1 MFRSILS
8 LFRLLWRLWLWLWL
22 SLCLSILL
30 LALLFPRLPDYK
42 PEIEHWLSQVLE
54 QPIVIGNLTTY
65 WVDWMPTVALQEVR
79 LLETNAEQSVVEI
92 AYAEIV
98 FNVWASIKQAQ
109 VVTNS
114 VAVTGSQFTL
124 ARNREGNI
132 KLVGLRESDTT
143 DNSFLLGWLLQQ
155 PHLSLHA
162 TTLTWL
168 EPEPPPFFLANLKL
182 SVERQNSGHKITGRV
197 NLPQQTLQGVQA
209 KTFSFESWLDIQQL
223 SAKGQFAFEQLQ
235 FVSKSPL
242 ANFFQTEHTP
252 SIEQSQVSE
261 SPLTQQSLS
270 QSGKRQSLSGE
281 FHAHQQA
288 NGAWQIDIKQHLA
301 SPNQKPWL
309 THQMK
314 VRFKPVIPTTTSMGS
329 STNASGGQIELS
341 GSIKVLPLDQLLNNL
356 PAEIINSANPKL
368 PETLAAIQGTL
379 HDIQW
384 AYSPNHWRVRLSFA
398 DLTTEPVGQLPGI
411 SGLSGQID
419 IKPNKGTVYFHKAAV
434 TLNLPNLYSHPLSLA
449 QLKGNINW
457 QRTQKLLRLTTK
469 KLQAVDNNMKVQV
482 VGSIDIP
489 LTGGTPNSHL
499 SVTLRNGQL
508 SQLPKYIPDQYLP
521 DVAHQLNEA
530 QLGGQLSKANIL
542 ISGKGEQTRFEFS
555 GDVKNVHLNL
565 AMKETPFFQKE
576 AVSSSKPEAVSSS
589 KPEAVSSSKPEA
601 VSASKRDSVPS
612 SLRGESKGEGKS
624 KKTNIAIKGLSGH
637 LDIKPNKGTLRL
649 LEAAVTLNMPSMYSH
664 PLSLAQLKGNI
675 NWQRTQKLLRLTTK
689 KLQAVDNNMKVQVV
703 GSIDIPLTGGTPNS
717 HLSVTLRNGQ
727 LSQLPKY
734 IPDQYL
740 PDVAH
745 QLNEAQLGGQLSKA
759 NILISGKGE
768 QTRFEFSGDVKN
780 VHLKLAMKE
789 TFQQFLQKEAVSSSK
804 PEAVSSSKREAVS
817 SSKPEAVSSSKREA
831 VSSSKPEAVSS
842 SKPEAV
848 SASKREAVSSSKPE
862 AVSASKP
869 EAVSSSKPDSVPSSI
884 RGESKGEG
892 KFKKTQRTHTE
903 KHRGTL
909 TTNIAIKGLSGH
921 LDIKPNKGTLRLLEA
936 AVTLNMPSMYSHPL
950 SLTQLKGNIRW
961 KRTQKKWRLTTKKVQ
976 AFDKKMKIK
985 ISGRMEIPVAGGT
998 PDSNL
1003 SVTLRHGQLS
1013 QLQKYLPDQYLP
1025 DVAHQLSKAQLG
1037 GHLSKANL
1045 LIKGKGQQTHFQFK
1059 GHLNQLS
1066 VINYQLPTDVKTG
1079 LTVKGLSGYLDIE
1092 PNKGSLRLKQAAVTL
1107 NMPNLYSHPL
1117 SLTQLNGTLRWQR
1130 DQKQW
1135 RLTTKKLQAFD
1146 KNMKIKVSGRVDIP
1160 REGSVPYTHLKVT
1173 LRKGQF
1179 SRVPHYIPD
1188 KKSPQLAHW
1197 FNNAQLKGRLSK
1209 AHALIQGPI
1218 NALFDDTSR
1227 FEFKADINNAHINY
1241 AQGWPHLSRLKAQ
1254 VVIQKRSLTITAQR
1268 GKILNSKV
1276 RHLAV
1281 EIADLSA
1288 KAPLINVVGNTQGQA
1303 ADGLRFVQK
1312 SPLHKTVDLGIL
1324 ELDGLIDLQL
1334 KLAIPLD
1341 DKSGT
1346 VQGKITFKN
1355 TRLHDKSLDITLTDV
1370 AGTLNFGNDKVSAK
1384 NMQGKLLGNP
1394 VRFSI
1399 ITLRNKRPKRTT
1411 VQLTGL
1417 ADPLFLSQQ
1426 LTQLNPAFAQLPLH
1440 RFLSGTTHW
1449 TTTLNFPNEEVTGN
1463 NYTDIHLE
1471 ADLLGMNIKLPAPL
1485 GKTAQEQQPLSLSV
1499 RLYSEGASSKG
1510 AKIKEEI
1517 GDTVVKSP
1525 AQRKNRRRLGPSQTV
1540 VKSPNR
1546 RRNRRVLLHTVVKS
1560 PLDRGNRGVLR
1571 TTNQTVVKS
1580 PIERENRDV
1589 LLGGILVRV
1598 RYGDKLNGVFR
1609 FNKTGLERGTLILGT
1624 TPAHLPKQAH
1634 LNIEGH
1640 TPNLSITTWLN
1651 QLKAKNENNGQRT
1664 ITNYQLPITLLT
1676 DIHFDRFEM
1685 LGQTFANVALQA
1697 KYAKH
1702 RWMAA
1707 ITGTGIEG
1715 QIIFDLAENA
1725 PSLDLNF
1732 RELTLTIPQTQTP
1745 TENQETNQETLP
1757 EPRRLPSLSFHCD
1770 ALQIGDINL
1779 GNVDLHTQPNH
1790 DGLKLNLQAQAR
1802 GLNLQ
1807 AKGQWRYV
1815 VQRHQ
1820 TVLQASLT
1828 SESIDLML
1836 QQLGYQ
1842 NPPIVGEQSQ
1852 ITLNAYWQGAPH
1864 QFKLSTLVGTLS
1876 LVIMEGHIVE
1886 VEPGT
1891 VGRLFGLFDV
1901 YTLHRRISLDF
1912 SDVFN
1917 KGFGFSTIAGIFFI
1931 KDGRARTEH
1940 LILQAPSARI
1950 KISGQTSLVG
1960 KNYDQIVTVF
1970 PHLSNPLPVAGALT
1984 GGLSGGIA
1992 ALVLQQL
1999 LQKEL
2004 EKVLNYQYHITGPWE
2019 KPKIVPLSKH
2029 Q

>member
-1 MFRSILS
+1 MFCSILS
-8 LFRLLWRLWLWLWL
+8 LPRLLWRLWLWLWL
-22 SLCLSILL
+22 FFWLSILL
-30 LALLFPRLPDYK
+30 LALLFPKLPDYK
-42 PEIEHWLSQVLE
+42 PEIEHWLSHALE

-79 LLETNAEQSVVEI
+79 LLETNTEQSVVEI
-92 AYAEIV
+92 ASAEIV

-109 VVTNS
+109 VITNS
-114 VAVTGSQFTL
+114 VSVTGSQFTL
-124 ARNREGNI
+124 ARNREGSI
-132 KLVGLRESDTT
+132 KLVGLAESDTT
-143 DNSFLLGWLLQQ
+143 DNSLLLGWLLQQ
-155 PHLSLHA
+155 PHLSFHA

-182 SVERQNSGHKITGRV
+182 SVEQQNSGHQITGRV
-197 NLPQQTLQGVQA
+197 NLPQQTFQGVQA

-223 SAKGQFAFEQLQ
+223 SAKGQFAFEQFQ
-235 FVSKSPL
+235 FVSKSSL
-242 ANFFQTEHTP
+242 AKLFQTTP
-252 SIEQSQVSE
+252 SLKRRQVSE
-261 SPLTQQSLS
+261 YPLARQPLS
-270 QSGKRQSLSGE
+270 QRGKRQSLSGE

-301 SPNQKPWL
+301 TPNQKPWL
-309 THQMK
+309 TQQLK
-314 VRFKPVIPTTTSMGS
+314 VRIKPVIPTTTSKGS
-329 STNASGGQIELS
+329 STNASGGQLELS
-341 GSIKVLPLDQLLNNL
+341 GSIKVLPLEQLLNNL
-356 PAEIINSANPKL
+356 PAEIINSAD
-368 PETLAAIQGTL
+368 PELWESLATIQGTL

-411 SGLSGQID
+411 RGLSGQIE
-419 IKPNKGTVYFHKAAV
+419 IKPNKGTLHFHKAAV
-434 TLNLPNLYSHPLSLA
+434 TLNLPNLYTHPLSLA

-457 QRTQKLLRLTTK
+457 QRTQKRLRLTTQE
-469 KLQAVDNNMKVQV
+469 LQAVDNNMTVQV
-482 VGSIDIP
+482 AGSIDIP
-489 LTGGTPNSHL
+489 LSGGAPDSNL
-499 SVTLRNGQL
+499 SMTLRNAQL
-508 SQLPKYIPDQYLP
+508 SQLPNYIPDQYLP
-521 DVAHQLNEA
+521 EIAHPLNEA
-530 QLGGQLSKANIL
+530 QLGGQLSQANIL
-542 ISGKGEQTRFEFS
+542 ISGKGEQTRVEFS
-555 GDVKNVHLNL
+555 GDVKNVHFNL
-565 AMKETPFFQKE
+565 AMTETFQPLLQK
-576 AVSSSKPEAVSSS
+576 
-589 KPEAVSSSKPEA
+589 EA
-601 VSASKRDSVPS
+601 VSASKREVVSASKPDSVPS
-612 SLRGESKGEGKS
+612 SLRGESQSESKS
-624 KKTNIAIKGLSGH
+624 KQRTDTRRGAVTTNLAIKGLSGH
-637 LDIKPNKGTLRL
+637 LDIKPDKGTLRL
-649 LEAAVTLNMPSMYSH
+649 LEAAVMFNMPSMYSH
-664 PLSLAQLKGNI
+664 PLSLAQLKGNL
-675 NWQRTQKLLRLTTK
+675 NWQRTQKRLRLTTQ
-689 KLQAVDNNMKVQVV
+689 KLQAVDNKMTVQVA
-703 GSIDIPLTGGTPNS
+703 GSIDIPLSGGAPDSN
-717 HLSVTLRNGQ
+717 LSMTLRNAQ

-734 IPDQYL
+734 LPDQYL
-740 PDVAH
+740 PDIAH
-745 QLNEAQLGGQLSKA
+745 PLNEAQLGGQLSKA
-759 NILISGKGE
+759 NLLISGKGE
-768 QTRFEFSGDVKN
+768 QTRVEFSGDVKN
-780 VHLKLAMKE
+780 VHLNLAMTE
-789 TFQQFLQKEAVSSSK
+789 TFQPFLPKEAVSSSK
-804 PEAVSSSKREAVS
+804 P
-817 SSKPEAVSSSKREA
+817 
-831 VSSSKPEAVSS
+831 
-842 SKPEAV
+842 
-848 SASKREAVSSSKPE
+848 
-862 AVSASKP
+862 
-869 EAVSSSKPDSVPSSI
+869 DTVPSSLI
-884 RGESKGEG
+884 RGERNGED
-892 KFKKTQRTHTE
+892 KSKKTQRTDTE
-903 KHRGTL
+903 KHRGTV
-909 TTNIAIKGLSGH
+909 TTNLVIKGLSGH
-921 LDIKPNKGTLRLLEA
+921 VDIKPNKGTVRLLEA
-936 AVTLNMPSMYSHPL
+936 AVTLNLPSMYSHSF

-961 KRTQKKWRLTTKKVQ
+961 KRTQKTWRLSTKKLQ

-985 ISGRMEIPVAGGT
+985 LSGRMEIPVAGGT

-1013 QLQKYLPDQYLP
+1013 QLQKYLPDHYLP
-1025 DVAHQLSKAQLG
+1025 DIAQQLSKAQLG
-1037 GHLSKANL
+1037 GQLSKANL
-1045 LIKGKGQQTHFQFK
+1045 LIKGKGHHFQFK
-1059 GHLNQLS
+1059 AHLNHLS
-1066 VINYQLPTDVKTG
+1066 VTNYQLPTDVKTG

-1146 KNMKIKVSGRVDIP
+1146 KKMKIQLRGRLDIP
-1160 REGSVPYTHLKVT
+1160 RQGSVPYTHLKVT
-1173 LRKGQF
+1173 LRNGQF

-1188 KKSPQLAHW
+1188 QKSPGLAQW

-1209 AHALIQGPI
+1209 AHALIQGPL
-1218 NALFDDTSR
+1218 NALFDDSSR
-1227 FEFKADINNAHINY
+1227 FEFKADLNNAHINY
-1241 AQGWPHLSRLKAQ
+1241 AQGWPQLSRIKAQ
-1254 VVIQKRSLTITAQR
+1254 LVIQKRSLTITAQR

-1288 KAPLINVVGNTQGQA
+1288 NAPVINVVGNTQGQA

-1312 SPLHKTVDLGIL
+1312 SPLHKTLDLARL

-1341 DKSGT
+1341 DESST
-1346 VQGKITFKN
+1346 VQGQIAFKN
-1355 TRLHDKSLDITLTDV
+1355 TKLHDKSLDITLTDV
-1370 AGTLNFGNDKVSAK
+1370 AGTLNFGNDKVSAN

-1394 VRFSI
+1394 VRFSVL
-1399 ITLRNKRPKRTT
+1399 TLRNIRPKRTT

-1426 LTQLNPAFAQLPLH
+1426 LTQLNPELAQLPLQ

-1463 NYTDIHLE
+1463 NYTDIYLE

-1485 GKTAQEQQPLSLSV
+1485 GKTAQEQQPLHLSV
-1499 RLYSEGASSKG
+1499 RLSSEGASSQG
-1510 AKIKEEI
+1510 AKI

-1525 AQRKNRRRLGPSQTV
+1525 AQRKSRLGPSQTV
-1540 VKSPNR
+1540 INSSVQRKNRHMLVPSQTVVNSPTR
-1546 RRNRRVLLHTVVKS
+1546 RRNRDVLVLNQTAVKS
-1560 PLDRGNRGVLR
+1560 PLNRGNRNVLLL
-1571 TTNQTVVKS
+1571 NQTVVNAS
-1580 PIERENRDV
+1580 IERETTDV
-1589 LLGGILVRV
+1589 LPGGILVRV
-1598 RYGDKLNGVFR
+1598 RYGDRLNGVFR
-1609 FNKTGLERGTLILGT
+1609 FNKTGLERGTLMLGT

-1640 TPNLSITTWLN
+1640 TPNLSITTWKKL
-1651 QLKAKNENNGQRT
+1651 LKAKHENNGQWTRS
-1664 ITNYQLPITLLT
+1664 NKQLPITLLT

-1715 QIIFDLAENA
+1715 QIVFDLAENA

-1732 RELTLTIPQTQTP
+1732 RELTLTVPKTQTA
-1745 TENQETNQETLP
+1745 TDNQETNQETLP

-1779 GNVDLHTQPNH
+1779 GNIDLHTQPNH

-1820 TVLQASLT
+1820 TVLQATLT

-1842 NPPIVGEQSQ
+1842 TPPIVGEQSQ

-1876 LVIMEGHIVE
+1876 LVIMEGHIIE

-1901 YTLHRRISLDF
+1901 YTLHRRIALDF

-1917 KGFGFSTIAGIFFI
+1917 QGFGFSTIAGVFFI
-1931 KDGRARTEH
+1931 NDGRARTEH

-1950 KISGQTSLVG
+1950 KISGQTSLAE
-1960 KNYDQIVTVF
+1960 KYYDQIVTVF
-1970 PHLSNPLPVAGALT
+1970 PHLSNPLPVAGAIT

-1992 ALVLQQL
+1992 ALVLQLL

-2004 EKVLNYQYHITGPWE
+2004 EKVINYQYHITGPWE
-2019 KPKIVPLSKH
+2019 KPKIVPLAKH

>member
-22 SLCLSILL
+22 FLCLSILL
-30 LALLFPRLPDYK
+30 LALLFPKLPDYK
-42 PEIEHWLSQVLE
+42 PEIEQWLNHVLE

-124 ARNREGNI
+124 ARNREGSI
-132 KLVGLRESDTT
+132 KLVGLPESDTT

-155 PHLSLHA
+155 PHLSVHA

-209 KTFSFESWLDIQQL
+209 KTFSFESWLDIQRL

-242 ANFFQTEHTP
+242 VNLFQTEHTP
-252 SIEQSQVSE
+252 SIEGSQVSE
-261 SPLTQQSLS
+261 SLLARQSLS
-270 QSGKRQSLSGE
+270 KSGKRQSLSGE

-329 STNASGGQIELS
+329 STNAAGGQIELS
-341 GSIKVLPLDQLLNNL
+341 GSIKVLPLDQLLTNL
-356 PAEIINSANPKL
+356 PPEIINSANPKL

-489 LTGGTPNSHL
+489 LTS
-499 SVTLRNGQL
+499 
-508 SQLPKYIPDQYLP
+508 
-521 DVAHQLNEA
+521 
-530 QLGGQLSKANIL
+530 
-542 ISGKGEQTRFEFS
+542 
-555 GDVKNVHLNL
+555 
-565 AMKETPFFQKE
+565 
-576 AVSSSKPEAVSSS
+576 
-589 KPEAVSSSKPEA
+589 
-601 VSASKRDSVPS
+601 
-612 SLRGESKGEGKS
+612 
-624 KKTNIAIKGLSGH
+624 
-637 LDIKPNKGTLRL
+637 
-649 LEAAVTLNMPSMYSH
+649 
-664 PLSLAQLKGNI
+664 
-675 NWQRTQKLLRLTTK
+675 
-689 KLQAVDNNMKVQVV
+689 
-703 GSIDIPLTGGTPNS
+703 GTPNS

-950 SLTQLKGNIRW
+950 SLTQLKGNISW
-961 KRTQKKWRLTTKKVQ
+961 KRTQKKWRLTTKNLQ
-976 AFDKKMKIK
+976 AFDKKLKIK
-985 ISGRMEIPVAGGT
+985 VSGRMEIPVAGGT

-1037 GHLSKANL
+1037 GHLNKANL

-1059 GHLNQLS
+1059 GHLNHLS

-1092 PNKGSLRLKQAAVTL
+1092 PNKGSLHLKQAAVTL
-1107 NMPNLYSHPL
+1107 NIPNLYSHPL

-1146 KNMKIKVSGRVDIP
+1146 KKMKIQVSGRVDIP

-1745 TENQETNQETLP
+1745 TDSQESLP